1 MSTQIPVKLNAFDG
15 PLDLLL
21 HLIEIN
27 KINIYD
33 IPISEITDQYLA
45 YIDHMGQENMD
56 VTSEF
61 LVMAST
67 LLDIKSRMLLPHKE
81 DEGEGEEEDPRDE
94 LVRRLVEYRI
104 YKMAAET
111 LKDYG
116 AQASRNVYRKR
127 NLPPEI
133 ASYREPIDYAELI
146 GDTTAEKLNAILGDV
161 LKRFRDRRDPVRG
174 GFGTIVREE
183 ISVEKRQLY
192 IRACLKEHRH
202 TSFRNLLQKEESREG
217 VIVTFLVIL
226 EMIKDGEIRVSQDEA
241 FGEITID
248 AVADEAELSDE
259 TEFSENINLE
269 DEDLQWKTDRS
280 ARRWKPY
287 CLPWV
292 MPWKSALWQPR
303 LAVHR
308 KKYWKLRKRWRHGMR
323 ERGAA
328 SG

>member
-27 KINIYD
+27 KIDIYD

-45 YIDHMGQENMD
+45 YIDQMGQEDMD

-61 LVMAST
+61 LVMAAT

-81 DEGEGEEEDPRDE
+81 EEEDEDEKDPRDE

-104 YKMAAET
+104 YKMAAVQ

-116 AQASRNVYRKR
+116 AEASRNLYREK

-133 ASYREPIDYAELI
+133 AAYREPIDYGQLI
-146 GDTTAEKLNAILGDV
+146 GDTTAQKLNAILGDV

-174 GFGTIVREE
+174 GFKTIVREE

-192 IRACLKEHRH
+192 IRAYLTEHRH
-202 TSFRNLLQKEESREG
+202 TAFRNLLQEQKSRES

-248 AVADEAELSDE
+248 AVSDE
-259 TEFSENINLE
+259 TQSTENTNSE

-280 ARRWKPY
+280 AQRWRPY

-292 MPWKSALWQPR
+292 MPWKSALWR
-303 LAVHR
+303 RRSTAHR
-308 KKYWKLRKRWRHGMR
+308 RKYWRPQKHWKRAMKM
-323 ERGAA
+323 RGAA
-328 SG
+328 SK

>member
-27 KINIYD
+27 KIDIYD
-33 IPISEITDQYLA
+33 IPISEITDQYLT
-45 YIDHMGQENMD
+45 YIDRMGHEDMD

-104 YKMAAET
+104 YKMAAER

-116 AQASRNVYRKR
+116 AQAARNVYRQK

-146 GDTTAEKLNAILGDV
+146 GNNTAEKLNAILGDV

-192 IRACLKEHRH
+192 VRACLKEHRH
-202 TSFRNLLQKEESREG
+202 TSFRNLLQKQESREG

-248 AVADEAELSDE
+248 SVSGEEEAEPV
-259 TEFSENINLE
+259 FSESTNLE

-280 ARRWKPY
+280 ARRWRPY

-303 LAVHR
+303 SAVHR
-308 KKYWKLRKRWRHGMR
+308 KKYWKLRKRWRRGTR
-323 ERGAA
+323 EKGAG
-328 SG
+328 SR